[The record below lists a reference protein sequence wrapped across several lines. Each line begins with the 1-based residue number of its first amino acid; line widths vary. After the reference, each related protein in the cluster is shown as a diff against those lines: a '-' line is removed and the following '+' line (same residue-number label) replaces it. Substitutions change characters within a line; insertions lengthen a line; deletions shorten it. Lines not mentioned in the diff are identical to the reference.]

1 MMFKVKSFQ
10 VILCFS
16 ILFSCKNQIGTA
28 SFEHG
33 DKIDSLDNVIVFYND
48 GISNVSSGR
57 NTTKSGYNI
66 GLKYQCVEFVKRYY
80 YERYQHEMPNSYGN
94 AKDFFNSRLKDGQL
108 NVDRGL
114 VQFKNPSRSVPEKGD
129 LVVFDGSVF
138 NEFGHVAIVSKVT
151 DSEIEVIQQNCGTN
165 TRETF
170 SLMKQSGKYEIQNDR
185 MLGWLRYVQ

>member
-1 MMFKVKSFQ
+1 MIFKVKSFQ
-10 VILCFS
+10 VILCLS

-28 SFEHG
+28 SVEHG

-57 NTTKSGYNI
+57 NTTKRGYNL

-94 AKDFFNSRLKDGQL
+94 AKDFFNSHLKDGEL

-114 VQFKNPSRSVPEKGD
+114 VQFKNPSRSVPKKGD
-129 LVVFDGSVF
+129 LVVFDGSIF

-151 DSEIEVIQQNCGTN
+151 DSEIEVIQQNCGTS

-170 SLMKQSGKYEIQNDR
+170 TLLKQSGKYVVQNDR
-185 MLGWLRYVQ
+185 MLGWLRYD